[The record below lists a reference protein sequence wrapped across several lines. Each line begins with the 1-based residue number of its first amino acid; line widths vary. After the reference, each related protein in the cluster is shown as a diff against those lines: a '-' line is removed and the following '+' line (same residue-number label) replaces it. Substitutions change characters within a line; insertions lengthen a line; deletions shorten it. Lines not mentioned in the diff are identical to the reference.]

1 MRIAFINWSA
11 RKFSGAEVYLDLV
24 IPALARLG
32 HQVALFCEYDQPAD
46 RRRIATPDCSPL
58 WLVESDG
65 AERALAEMQ
74 AWKPELLF
82 SQGLTR
88 PELELRTLAMAP
100 ALLLSHNYQGTCIS
114 GDKAFKLPT
123 PRPCDR
129 RFGWQCLLQFYP
141 RRCGGLSPVTMS
153 RLYRL
158 NVTRQDV
165 LRRYRMIMTISEH
178 MRQEYLRHGFAPD
191 AVRVVSSPIWSD
203 EGESNGVGHGVSD
216 GFDRR
221 VPRTFDDEWRLLL
234 AGRMVELKGGA
245 VALAALPAVAHILD
259 RRVRLIFAGDGPQR
273 AAWEKAARRIER
285 DNPRVAVEFNDW
297 LDGPRFRALAA
308 TTHLVVMPSLW
319 PEPFGLIGPEA
330 GLSGVP
336 SAAFAVGGIPEWLH
350 DGVNGYLAP
359 ADPPTATGLAAAIVR
374 CLRDPDEYAK
384 LCSGAL
390 ASARVFSVKEH
401 IRRLTEIFSE
411 VRDLRNDDAHPQPA
425 VNTVD

>member
-1 MRIAFINWSA
+1 
-11 RKFSGAEVYLDLV
+11 L
-24 IPALARLG
+24 
-32 HQVALFCEYDQPAD
+32 
-46 RRRIATPDCSPL
+46 
-58 WLVESDG
+58 
-65 AERALAEMQ
+65 
-74 AWKPELLF
+74 
-82 SQGLTR
+82 
-88 PELELRTLAMAP
+88 
-100 ALLLSHNYQGTCIS
+100 HNYQGTCIS

-158 NVTRQDV
+158 NGTRQDV
-165 LRRYRMIMTISEH
+165 LHRYRMIMTISEH
-178 MRQEYLRHGFAPD
+178 MRQEYLRHGFARD

-203 EGESNGVGHGVSD
+203 EGESNGVGHGVPGGQDVSD

-221 VPRTFDDEWRLLL
+221 VPPTSDEEWRLLL
-234 AGRMVELKGGA
+234 AGRMVALKGGA
-245 VALAALPAVAHILD
+245 IALAALPTVARILD
-259 RRVRLIFAGDGPQR
+259 RPVRLIFAGEGPKR

-336 SAAFAVGGIPEWLH
+336 SAAFAVGGIPEWLR
-350 DGVNGYLAP
+350 DGVNGHLAP
-359 ADPPTATGLAAAIVR
+359 ADPPSAAGLAEAIVR
-374 CLRDPDEYAK
+374 CLREPEEYSR
-384 LCSGAL
+384 LCAGAL
-390 ASARVFSVKEH
+390 TAARAFSVKEH
-401 IRRLTEIFSE
+401 IRRLTDIFNE
-411 VRDLRNDDAHPQPA
+411 VSDSREVGDSRNDAHLQPA
-425 VNTVD
+425 ADSAD